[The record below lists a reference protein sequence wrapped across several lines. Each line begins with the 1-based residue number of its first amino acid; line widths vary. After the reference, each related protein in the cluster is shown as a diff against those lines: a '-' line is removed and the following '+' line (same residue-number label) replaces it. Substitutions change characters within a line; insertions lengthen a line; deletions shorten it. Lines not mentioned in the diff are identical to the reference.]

1 MRKYPTDPFGRR
13 GGLLLQPDKEN
24 LMSKTIKVALAGAGA
39 FGIKHLDG
47 IKNIDGVEVV
57 SLISRDL
64 AKTQEVAD
72 KYGIQHVT
80 TDLADSLAL
89 PEVDAVILCT
99 PTQMHASQAIACMKA
114 GKHVQVEIP
123 MCDILKEGEEVLKV
137 QKETGLVAMVGHT
150 RRFNPSHQWVHKKIT
165 AGEFNIQQMDVQ
177 TYFFRR
183 TNMNA
188 LGQPRSW
195 TDHLLWHHAAHT
207 VDLFAYQCGSPI
219 VQANAI
225 QGPIHPTLGIAMDM
239 SIQLK
244 AANGA
249 ICTLSLSFNNDGP
262 LGTFFRYIGD
272 TATYIARYDDLVNGK
287 EEKIDVSK
295 VDVSMN
301 GIELQDREFF
311 AAIREGRE
319 PNSSVAQVLPCY
331 QVLHQLEQQLNA

>member
-1 MRKYPTDPFGRR
+1 MT
-13 GGLLLQPDKEN
+13 
-24 LMSKTIKVALAGAGA
+24 KTIKVALAGVGA
-39 FGIKHLDG
+39 FGLKHLDG
-47 IKNIDGVEVV
+47 IKNIYGVEAV
-57 SLISRDL
+57 SLVGRELDKTRGA
-64 AKTQEVAD
+64 AK
-72 KYGIQHVT
+72 KYGVGHAT
-80 TDLADSLAL
+80 TELSETLKQPGL
-89 PEVDAVILCT
+89 DAVILAT
-99 PTQMHASQAIACMKA
+99 PTQMHAAQALQCLEA

-123 MCDILKEGEEVLKV
+123 LADSLKDAEAVV
-137 QKETGLVAMVGHT
+137 AMQKKTGLVAMVGHT
-150 RRFNPSHQWVHKKIT
+150 RRFNPSHQYVHKRILED
-165 AGEFNIQQMDVQ
+165 EFHIQQMDVQ

-188 LGQPRSW
+188 LGEARSW

-219 VQANAI
+219 VKANAV
-225 QGPIHPTLGIAMDM
+225 QGPIHANLGIAMDM

-244 AANGA
+244 SANGA

-272 TATYIARYDDLVNGK
+272 TATYIARYDDLFTGK
-287 EEKIDVSK
+287 DEKIDVSK

-319 PNSSVAQVLPCY
+319 PNASVEQVLPCY
-331 QVLHQLEQQLNA
+331 RTLDELEKQLNGE

>member
-1 MRKYPTDPFGRR
+1 
-13 GGLLLQPDKEN
+13 
-24 LMSKTIKVALAGAGA
+24 MSKTIKVALAGAGA

-57 SLISRDL
+57 SLVSRDL
-64 AKTQEVAD
+64 EKTREVAA
-72 KYGIQHVT
+72 KYGIAHVT

-99 PTQMHASQAIACMKA
+99 PTQMHASQAIACLKA

-123 MCDILKEGEEVLKV
+123 MADSLADAEAVVAV
-137 QKETGLVAMVGHT
+137 QKASGLVAMCGHT
-150 RRFNPSHQWVHKKIT
+150 RRFNPSHQWVHHKIA
-165 AGEFNIQQMDVQ
+165 AGELNLQQMDVQ

-183 TNMNA
+183 TNTNA
-188 LGQPRSW
+188 LGQARSW

-207 VDLFAYQCGSPI
+207 VDLFAYQAGSPI

-225 QGPIHPTLGIAMDM
+225 QGPIHPVLGIAMDM

-262 LGTFFRYIGD
+262 LGTYFRYIGD
-272 TATYIARYDDLVNGK
+272 TGTYLARYDDLFTGK
-287 EEKIDVSK
+287 EEKIDVSQ
-295 VDVSMN
+295 VAVSMN

-319 PNSSVAQVLPCY
+319 PNASVAQVLPCY
-331 QVLHQLEQQLNA
+331 QVLHQLEQQLS

>member
-1 MRKYPTDPFGRR
+1 
-13 GGLLLQPDKEN
+13 
-24 LMSKTIKVALAGAGA
+24 MSTKTITVALAGAGA

-64 AKTQEVAD
+64 EKTKEVAAQ
-72 KYGIQHVT
+72 YGIGHVT

-99 PTQMHASQAIACMKA
+99 PTQMHAAQTLACLKA

-123 MCDILKEGEEVLKV
+123 LADTLKGAEEVVAL
-137 QKETGLVAMVGHT
+137 QKQTGLVAMCGHT
-150 RRFNPSHQWVHKKIT
+150 RRFNPSHQYVNQQIS
-165 AGEFNIQQMDVQ
+165 AGKFNILQMDVQ

-183 TNMNA
+183 TNTNA
-188 LGQPRSW
+188 LGQARSW

-207 VDLFAYQCGSPI
+207 VDLFAYQCNSPI
-219 VQANAI
+219 VQANAV
-225 QGPIHPTLGIAMDM
+225 QGPIHPVLGIAMDM

-244 AANGA
+244 AASGA

-262 LGTFFRYIGD
+262 LGTYFRYIGD
-272 TATYIARYDDLVNGK
+272 RATYLARYDDLFTGK
-287 EEKIDVSK
+287 EEKIDVSQ
-295 VDVSMN
+295 VAVSMN

-311 AAIREGRE
+311 AAIKEGRE
-319 PNSSVAQVLPCY
+319 PNSSVGKVLACY
-331 QVLHQLEQQLNA
+331 QVLDQLERQLNA

>member
-1 MRKYPTDPFGRR
+1 
-13 GGLLLQPDKEN
+13 
-24 LMSKTIKVALAGAGA
+24 MSKTIKVALAGAGA

-47 IKNIDGVEVV
+47 IKNIAGVEVV
-57 SLISRDL
+57 SLIGREL
-64 AKTQEVAD
+64 EKTREVAA
-72 KYGIQHVT
+72 KYGIGHVT
-80 TDLADSLAL
+80 TELTESLAL
-89 PEVDAVILCT
+89 PGLDAVILCT
-99 PTQMHASQAIACMKA
+99 PTQMHAAQTVACLQA

-123 MCDILKEGEEVLKV
+123 LADSLAGAQNVV
-137 QKETGLVAMVGHT
+137 AWQQKTGLVAMCGHT
-150 RRFNPSHQWVHKKIT
+150 RRFNPSHQYVNQQIR
-165 AGEFNIQQMDVQ
+165 AGQFNIQQLDVQ

-188 LGQPRSW
+188 LGQARSW

-219 VQANAI
+219 VKANAL

-239 SIQLK
+239 SIQLQ

-272 TATYIARYDDLVNGK
+272 SATYLARYDDLYTGK
-287 EEKIDVSK
+287 EEKIDVSQ
-295 VDVSMN
+295 VAVSMN

-311 AAIREGRE
+311 AAIRDGRE
-319 PNSSVAQVLPCY
+319 PNSSVSQVLACY
-331 QVLHQLEQQLNA
+331 EVLQGLERQLAGG

>member
-1 MRKYPTDPFGRR
+1 MVK
-13 GGLLLQPDKEN
+13 
-24 LMSKTIKVALAGAGA
+24 MIKVALAGAGA

-47 IKNIDGVEVV
+47 IKNIDGVQVV
-57 SLISRDL
+57 SLVGRELD
-64 AKTQEVAD
+64 ATRQVATE
-72 KYGIQHVT
+72 YGIPHVC
-80 TDLADSLAL
+80 TDLADSLAIG
-89 PEVDAVILCT
+89 EVDAVILCT
-99 PTQMHASQAIACMKA
+99 PTQLHAAQASACLKA

-123 MCDILKEGEEVLKV
+123 LADSLCDAQAVVDLQKASALIAMC
-137 QKETGLVAMVGHT
+137 GHT
-150 RRFNPSHQWVHKKIT
+150 RRFNPSHQWVHKKILS
-165 AGEFNIQQMDVQ
+165 GEFNIQQMDVQ

-207 VDLFAYQCGSPI
+207 VDLFAHQARSPI
-219 VQANAI
+219 VKANAV
-225 QGPIHPTLGIAMDM
+225 QGSIHPILGIAMDM

-244 AANGA
+244 AQNGA

-262 LGTFFRYIGD
+262 LGSFFRYIGD
-272 TATYIARYDDLVNGK
+272 AGTYIARYDDLFTGK

-319 PNSSVAQVLPCY
+319 PNASVAQVLPCY
-331 QVLHQLEQQLNA
+331 QVLHDLSRQLCE

>member
-1 MRKYPTDPFGRR
+1 
-13 GGLLLQPDKEN
+13 
-24 LMSKTIKVALAGAGA
+24 MSKTIKVALAGAGA

-64 AKTQEVAD
+64 EKTKEVAA
-72 KYGIQHVT
+72 KYGIGHVT

-89 PEVDAVILCT
+89 KDLDAVILCT
-99 PTQMHASQAIACMKA
+99 PTQMHAEQTLACLKA

-123 MCDILKEGEEVLKV
+123 LADSLAGAQAVVDL
-137 QKETGLVAMVGHT
+137 QKKTGLVAMCGHT
-150 RRFNPSHQWVHKKIT
+150 RRFNPSHQYVHNEIT
-165 AGEFNIQQMDVQ
+165 AGRFNIQQMDVQ

-183 TNMNA
+183 TNTNA
-188 LGQPRSW
+188 LGQARSW

-225 QGPIHPTLGIAMDM
+225 QGPIHPALGIAMDM

-262 LGTFFRYIGD
+262 LGTYFRYIGD
-272 TATYIARYDDLVNGK
+272 TATYLARYDDLFTGK
-287 EEKIDVSK
+287 EEKIDVSQ
-295 VDVSMN
+295 VAVSMN

-311 AAIREGRE
+311 AAIKEGRE
-319 PNSSVAQVLPCY
+319 PNSSVAKVFACY
-331 QVLHQLEQQLNA
+331 QVLHQLEQQLNANG